1 MSWVDTWGRTAAAV
15 MAALIGTMPPDEA
28 AKAAHDAA
36 DALLAEMNRRDTEY
50 REAREQREQRSVEFE
65 RAWNT
70 LVDQFGHAWSDCDA
84 RERAQDHVKRIFDE
98 HGGDADATITAV
110 MALAEAK
117 GVLA

>member
-1 MSWVDTWGRTAAAV
+1 MSWVDTWDRTAAAV
-15 MAALIGTMPPDEA
+15 MAVLIEKMPIDEA

-36 DALLAEMNRRDTEY
+36 DALLAEMNRRDAER
-50 REAREQREQRSVEFE
+50 REARERREQRSAEFE
-65 RAWNT
+65 RVWNT
-70 LVDQFGHAWSDCDA
+70 LLDQFGHAWNDCDA
-84 RERAQDHVKRIFDE
+84 RERARNNVERIFDE